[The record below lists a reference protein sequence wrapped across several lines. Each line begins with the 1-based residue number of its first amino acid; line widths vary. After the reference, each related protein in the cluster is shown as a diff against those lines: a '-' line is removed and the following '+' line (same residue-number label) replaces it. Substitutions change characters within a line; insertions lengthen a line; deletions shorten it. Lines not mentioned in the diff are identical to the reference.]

1 MKKIPKYG
9 IALLLVLSINKSI
22 NAQEYYN
29 VYKTFDAVMLQEKG
43 HQTINQLLLN
53 DATVILPNNSNT
65 LSVLLNIPY
74 STINNKYVVDSTRFA
89 GLLLNLKIDIN
100 PIEIQENL
108 TSSKTF
114 IAHGL
119 LSLNGISKWV
129 TISYM
134 PIASGTE
141 EDGNFDI
148 SMVIQF
154 NTTDFNLDIPNNGRQ
169 FQFKIENAK
178 VNRV

>member
-1 MKKIPKYG
+1 MKKILKYG
-9 IALLLVLSINKSI
+9 IALLLTLPINKSI

-43 HQTINQLLLN
+43 NQTIEQVLLN
-53 DATVILPNNSNT
+53 DVTIILPNSSNK

-74 STINNKYVVDSTRFA
+74 STINNKFVVDSTRFD
-89 GLLLNLKIDIN
+89 GLLLNLTIDIN

-108 TSSKTF
+108 TSTKTF
-114 IAHGL
+114 ITHGL
-119 LSLNGISKWV
+119 LSLNGITKWV
-129 TISYM
+129 TVSYM
-134 PIASGTE
+134 PVASGTE

-154 NTTDFNLDIPNNGRQ
+154 NTTDFNLDIPDNNRQ